1 MRFQLQGDKDLNTN
15 YVIYTLSMLTLEYR
29 RLSSLTRKQSSRTPN
44 RSLVYLFFQEVRDE
58 MRGHGSS
65 FY

>member
-1 MRFQLQGDKDLNTN
+1 
-15 YVIYTLSMLTLEYR
+15 MLTLEYR
-29 RLSSLTRKQSSRTPN
+29 HLSSLTRKQSLKTPN
-44 RSLVYLFFQEVRDE
+44 RSLAYLFFQEVRDA